1 MQFALLCFCTV
12 TLIVPTEQMSRID
25 LYLMWHAYYWIL
37 SLSIICSWC
46 NVLTNIPPAGWLRGT
61 GVYITMN
68 IIIQCNCPQSPSNN
82 CLLSSTSHQLLLFV
96 MEGEGETDHMLLIF
110 YWDSLYVLMC
120 SIRKIFLPKGRVQK
134 KKKEMEISLL
144 GGVVVSEAGQFP
156 KKKVFYAPKELKI
169 TLKA

>member
-12 TLIVPTEQMSRID
+12 TLIVPTEQQSRID

-110 YWDSLYVLMC
+110 YWDSLYEPNLLMMVLLGWLNLWPPVLASGLFIEFEYC
-120 SIRKIFLPKGRVQK
+120 LPKQLF
-134 KKKEMEISLL
+134 EMLL
-144 GGVVVSEAGQFP
+144 QYLNFQ
-156 KKKVFYAPKELKI
+156 
-169 TLKA
+169 